1 MKNII
6 IIVFLSFVAYSSE
19 FHVDKEKDNKV
30 KFVSDAPIEKFEGK
44 SSNIDG
50 YLLGDE
56 SDPSNGSEL
65 YFEVDLNTLKTG
77 IGLRD
82 RHMRENYLETDK
94 HPLTHFTGKIVEA
107 KKNGNNWDVVVE
119 GDFFV
124 HGKAVKKTIKGTMS
138 KSGSGFKVV
147 SSFTVPISEHD
158 IEVPSLMFKKID
170 ENMELQVE
178 FYLKKVG

>member
-1 MKNII
+1 MKNLTL
-6 IIVFLSFVAYSSE
+6 IIVLSLFAFSSE

-30 KFVSDAPIEKFEGK
+30 KFISDAPIEKFEGV
-44 SSNIDG
+44 SNSIDG
-50 YLLGDE
+50 YLLGED

-94 HPLTHFTGKIVEA
+94 HPLTHFTGKVVEA
-107 KKNGNNWDVVVE
+107 TKNGSSWDVIVE

-124 HGKAVKKTIKGTMS
+124 HGKAVKKTIRGKMS

-147 SSFTVPISEHD
+147 STFTVPISEHNID
-158 IEVPSLMFKKID
+158 VPSLMFKKID